1 MRAERGFTLIELMVV
16 VAIVA
21 ILAAIA
27 LSQYQDYVIRAQI
40 AEGMSLADGVKS
52 QVVDFYT
59 KKGHFPAGGCAG
71 GTPAGNAS
79 VGLASPAS
87 ITGNY
92 VSEVRVAGEGCAP
105 LEPGSILLVFSS
117 DSPQRANSSID
128 DAALLFEPTTHA
140 GSISWECKRFLIAG
154 GVVLKENWVPSSC
167 R

>member
-1 MRAERGFTLIELMVV
+1 MRSQQGFTLIELMVV

-21 ILAAIA
+21 ILGAIA

-40 AEGMSLADGVKS
+40 AEGMSLADGVKTS
-52 QVVDFYT
+52 VVDFYT

-92 VSEVRVAGEGCAP
+92 VSEVRVAP
-105 LEPGSILLVFSS
+105 LEPGSILLIFSS

-154 GVVLKENWVPSSC
+154 GVVLKESWVPSSC

>member
-40 AEGMSLADGVKS
+40 AEGMALADGVKTS
-52 QVVDFYT
+52 VVDFHS
-59 KKGHFPAGGCAG
+59 KHGRFPGGPCLG
-71 GTPAGNAS
+71 GNAS
-79 VGLASPAS
+79 VGLASAAS
-87 ITGNY
+87 ISGSY
-92 VSEVRVAGEGCAP
+92 VSEVRVAGQGCAAS
-105 LEPGSILLVFSS
+105 LDAGSILLVFSK
-117 DSPQRANSSID
+117 DAPRKANSSID
-128 DAALLFEPTTHA
+128 GASLLFEPTANA